1 MPKDRHKLM
10 YTHDYDFLLERLLQ
24 SPVYLCH
31 ESQLGTKDSGADL
44 LVVIELHAGRSMQLT
59 SVVNFPTLH
68 PPLTYTRPQQAI
80 WEE

>member
-1 MPKDRHKLM
+1 MLASLRELCHSMPKDRHKLM

-44 LVVIELHAGRSMQLT
+44 LVVIELHAGR
-59 SVVNFPTLH
+59 LH
-68 PPLTYTRPQQAI
+68 G
-80 WEE
+80 